1 MIGRRYRTGNDQ
13 MDQPAALSEDEL
25 LSALRAGDDRAAEAV
40 VRLHA
45 PWMLAVARRMTRDH
59 ALAEDCVQD
68 AFVNAFR
75 KIGDFEGRSSLKTWL
90 HRIVVNQALMKIRS
104 RGRRREDPIDGLLP
118 EFDDQACR
126 IEAPWQH
133 MATPD
138 QVLER
143 DDQRAMVRNA
153 IDRLPDNYRIVL
165 QLRDIEEWS
174 TAEVAEALELSQ
186 DNVKVRLHRARSALK
201 KLLEPVLRGEL

>member
-1 MIGRRYRTGNDQ
+1 
-13 MDQPAALSEDEL
+13 MDQPVALSEDEL
-25 LSALRAGDDRAAEAV
+25 LSALRAGDDRAAEAL
-40 VRLHA
+40 VRTHA
-45 PWMLAVARRMTRDH
+45 PWMLAVARRVTRDH
-59 ALAEDCVQD
+59 GLAEDCVQD

-75 KIGDFEGRSSLKTWL
+75 KIGDFEGRSSVKSWL

-104 RGRRREDPIDGLLP
+104 RGRRREDPIDDMLP

-143 DDQRAMVRNA
+143 DDQRAHVLAA

-165 QLRDIEEWS
+165 QLRDIEEWT